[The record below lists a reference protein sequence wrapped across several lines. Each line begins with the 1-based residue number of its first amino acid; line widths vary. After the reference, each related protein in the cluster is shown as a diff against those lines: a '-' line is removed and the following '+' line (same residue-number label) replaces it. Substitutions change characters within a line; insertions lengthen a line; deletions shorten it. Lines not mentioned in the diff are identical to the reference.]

1 MEQVLTKEDI
11 ITIVKYL
18 IELINAK
25 QILMILITYQT
36 VVRTVGEQLSQQ
48 FGVGLARMARTI
60 RERMNVRDNE
70 VFTNRFD

>member
-48 FGVGLARMARTI
+48 LVL
-60 RERMNVRDNE
+60 V
-70 VFTNRFD
+70 

>member
-1 MEQVLTKEDI
+1 MNKKTWSDIPMEKQVLTKEDI

-18 IELINAK
+18 IELIKRK

-48 FGVGLARMARTI
+48 FGVYSYG
-60 RERMNVRDNE
+60 
-70 VFTNRFD
+70 